1 MQIFVCVC
9 ISLWACELQV
19 YIATDSMLTHLQKQ
33 AIIITEPHWME
44 LFIIE
49 IRSKKQKKKKCET
62 IFDYFECEF
71 MYNQAC
77 AVTTHSV
84 HINKIGYTFHWK
96 TPFVLTLFISIIEE
110 NKFLIVNDQHTS
122 SQTNLT
128 KYVANRLIR
137 RQRATTDSNIL
148 FIKYTLT
155 INTCTDTQS
164 HADAHTHGKNTNTV
178 QSVSSTQ

>member
-1 MQIFVCVC
+1 MQTFVCVC
-9 ISLWACELQV
+9 ISMWATG
-19 YIATDSMLTHLQKQ
+19 IHRNRFNADSFAKKQ

-62 IFDYFECEF
+62 IFDYFECVF
-71 MYNQAC
+71 MYNNQAC

-84 HINKIGYTFHWK
+84 HINTICYTFHWK
-96 TPFVLTLFISIIEE
+96 TPFVLTLFISITEE

-137 RQRATTDSNIL
+137 RQRAITDSNIL

-155 INTCTDTQS
+155 INTCTGTQS
-164 HADAHTHGKNTNTV
+164 HANAHTHGKKH
-178 QSVSSTQ
+178 QHSAISE